1 MMKRPKVQIIF
12 EQTVLSVPFKQ
23 NHGKKFKKQFRR
35 RYLKVWTVK
44 RYNIVLKQIICQEQ
58 VPVEEEIPFVGIG

>member
-23 NHGKKFKKQFRR
+23 NHEKKFKKLVQ
-35 RYLKVWTVK
+35 KKIAKSMDSETV
-44 RYNIVLKQIICQEQ
+44 
-58 VPVEEEIPFVGIG
+58 